1 MNKFVETLQGLG
13 TAFVENAGFVIVS
26 ILCVVALILAAKTG
40 ECIADIKNCRLKEKK
55 TQKTR
60 RMVIIAMLSA
70 IAVVL
75 MLFEFPLPFLPA
87 FYKIDASELPIV
99 IGAFTFGPMAAVIME
114 FLKVL
119 LNLFL
124 DGTTT
129 AFVGELANFLIGCSF
144 VVPASMVYYYKKTKK
159 RAALGLLLG
168 LVVCTVAGCFLNA
181 YLLLPTYSSVFHM
194 DLDALVAMGT
204 AVNGLIDSLLTF
216 VIFATAP
223 LNIIKCAVVSVLSL
237 LIYKPISKFLKGF
250 FL

>member
-26 ILCVVALILAAKTG
+26 ILCVVALILAAKIG

-99 IGAFTFGPMAAVIME
+99 IGAFSFGPMAAVIME

-144 VVPASMVYYYKKTKK
+144 VVPASMVYYYKKTTK

>member
-1 MNKFVETLQGLG
+1 MKFVETMKNLG
-13 TAFVENAGFVIVS
+13 TAVVEHAGFVVFS
-26 ILCVVALILAAKTG
+26 ILIVAVLIAAAKLG
-40 ECIADIKNCRLKEKK
+40 EHLADKKNGRLRERR

-60 RMVIIAMLSA
+60 RMVVIAMLSA

-75 MLFEFPLPFLPA
+75 MLLEFPLPFLPG

-124 DGTTT
+124 EGTTT
-129 AFVGELANFLIGCSF
+129 AFVGEFANFLIGCAF
-144 VVPASMVYYYKKTKK
+144 VIPASMVYYYKKTKK
-159 RAALGLLLG
+159 NAVWGLTLG
-168 LVVCTVAGCFLNA
+168 LVVCTVSGCFLNA
-181 YLLLPTYSSVFHM
+181 YLLLPTYSKVFHM
-194 DLDALVAMGT
+194 DIDALVAMGT

-223 LNIIKCAVVSVLSL
+223 LNIIKCAVVSVLAM
-237 LIYKPISKFLKGF
+237 LIYKPISRFMKGF
-250 FL
+250 FG